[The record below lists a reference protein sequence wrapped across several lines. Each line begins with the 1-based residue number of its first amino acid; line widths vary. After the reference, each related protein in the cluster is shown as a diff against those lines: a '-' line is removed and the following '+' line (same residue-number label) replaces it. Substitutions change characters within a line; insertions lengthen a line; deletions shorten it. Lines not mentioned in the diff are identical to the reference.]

1 MPRFLEHSATA
12 WRGQRL
18 EHPSAP
24 MDAID
29 PRVRLLAAAAFALT
43 VVFSSAFPALILG
56 LLLAVALALSARLSL
71 RRTLRRV
78 IAMDLFMLFLLIML
92 PFTMPGETLFQIGGM
107 SASKEGLLRAFEI
120 ILKAN
125 AVILALLSLAGT
137 LEATTLGHAL
147 ARLGAPH
154 KLVHLLL
161 FTVRYLDVISREYR
175 RMRKAMRARAFV
187 ARSNRHTWRSIGYLI
202 GMLLVRSLE
211 RSERI
216 LAAMKCRGY
225 NGHLYLLDDMRVTRA
240 DAWFLAAG
248 LPGLASIIGLNLL

>member
-1 MPRFLEHSATA
+1 
-12 WRGQRL
+12 
-18 EHPSAP
+18 
-24 MDAID
+24 MDAVD
-29 PRVRLLAAAAFALT
+29 PRLRLLSAAAFALT
-43 VVFSSAFPALILG
+43 VVFSIAFPALVSG
-56 LLLAVALALSARLSL
+56 LLLAIGLALLAHLNL

-78 IAMDLFMLFLLIML
+78 IAMDLFMLFLLVML
-92 PFTMPGETLFQIGGM
+92 PFTMPGEPLFQIGGM
-107 SASKEGLLRAFEI
+107 TASKEGLLRALEI

-125 AVILALLSLAGT
+125 AVILALLALAGT
-137 LEATTLGHAL
+137 MEATTLGHAL
-147 ARLGAPH
+147 ARLGLPH

-187 ARSNRHTWRSIGYLI
+187 PRSNAHTWRSIGYLI

-225 NGHLYLLDDMRVTRA
+225 NGHFYLLDDMALTRA
-240 DAWFLAAG
+240 DAWFIAAG
-248 LPGLASIIGLNLL
+248 LPVLAAIIGLNLW